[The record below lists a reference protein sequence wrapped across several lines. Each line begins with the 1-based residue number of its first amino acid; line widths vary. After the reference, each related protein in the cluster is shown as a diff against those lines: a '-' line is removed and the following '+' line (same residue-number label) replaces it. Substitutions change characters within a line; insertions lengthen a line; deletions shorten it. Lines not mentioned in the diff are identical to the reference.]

1 LTYGIKG
8 EIVMATK
15 NIVENTEIEAVE
27 ETVAATKKAKAPAKA
42 PKKYA
47 PDELIPCRSIT
58 YGELL
63 LTGAKSRWLYR
74 WANYGDVT
82 EMEFQD
88 LQALRSTRST
98 YLFKPRFII
107 EDSELVE
114 QWKND
119 LGKMYDDII
128 AIDVE
133 ELFKLPVNQLRAKL
147 KKAPAGIQQAV
158 KNIAGEKIM
167 NGSLDS
173 LAKIKAIDEILGTE
187 LKLYIS

>member
-1 LTYGIKG
+1 
-8 EIVMATK
+8 MAK
-15 NIVENTEIEAVE
+15 SKSEQIENQDVENVAIDIDTSKVTETQIKE
-27 ETVAATKKAKAPAKA
+27 

-47 PDELIPCRSIT
+47 PNDMIPCRSIT

-63 LTGAKSRWLYR
+63 HPGIKSKMLYV
-74 WANYGDVT
+74 WANYGDITPV
-82 EMEFQD
+82 EFQD
-88 LQALRSTRST
+88 LQALKSTKST

-107 EDSELVE
+107 EDPELVE
-114 QWKND
+114 QWQND
-119 LGKMYDDII
+119 LGYIYDDII
-128 AIDVE
+128 ATDVE
-133 ELFKLPVNQLRAKL
+133 ELFRLPVNQLKAKL

-173 LAKIKAIDEILGTE
+173 LAKIKAIDEVLGTE

>member
-15 NIVENTEIEAVE
+15 NTVENTEIEAVE
-27 ETVAATKKAKAPAKA
+27 ETVVETKKAKATVKA

-47 PDELIPCRSIT
+47 PDEMIPCRSIT

-63 LTGAKSRWLYR
+63 LTGTKSKMLYT

-88 LQALRSTRST
+88 LQALKSTRSS

-107 EDSELVE
+107 EDPELVE
-114 QWKND
+114 QWSND
-119 LGKMYDDII
+119 LGKMYKEIVD
-128 AIDVE
+128 IDVE
-133 ELFKLPVNQLRAKL
+133 DMFRLPLNQFKAKL
-147 KKAPAGIQQAV
+147 KKAPAGVQQAV
-158 KNIAGEKIM
+158 KNVAGEKIL
-167 NGSLDS
+167 NGTLDS
-173 LAKIKAIDEILGTE
+173 LAKIRAIDEILGTD